1 VSEYRL
7 EAVGEAVSIPDL
19 GVRLS
24 LNEVVWVS
32 KTDLQASECL
42 QALVRLGKVRV
53 SSGARSRV
61 SKEAP
66 KKRLPTAVLR
76 SRPNGR
82 AGDRKA
88 PPAAPSGG
96 LTPEEARA
104 MADRA
109 AKKAVAEAAAQ
120 FQQILSQVVAPA
132 APAPQGDITEAV
144 AAAVAQA
151 LQGAAIAPA
160 RPASSDIEEII
171 AGGPDEPLFIPSGIV
186 KDQTESL
193 TVSSESS
200 TSGGLDDA
208 ANALKAL
215 RKNK

>member
-1 VSEYRL
+1 
-7 EAVGEAVSIPDL
+7 
-19 GVRLS
+19 
-24 LNEVVWVS
+24 
-32 KTDLQASECL
+32 
-42 QALVRLGKVRV
+42 
-53 SSGARSRV
+53 
-61 SKEAP
+61 
-66 KKRLPTAVLR
+66 
-76 SRPNGR
+76 
-82 AGDRKA
+82 
-88 PPAAPSGG
+88 
-96 LTPEEARA
+96 

-160 RPASSDIEEII
+160 RPASSEIEEII